1 VHWLIK
7 VIGRC
12 RSSLEGILDKAPD
25 APKDAPEEVHLIRF
39 SLRYACDTLDAI
51 TTELRAGR
59 PLQAGVLV
67 RTLFELAL
75 RIRLASLYDDGWRR
89 LIAYWFEQ
97 YGKSLRAVNRGD
109 LDAEATARVDKARE
123 DYETFRREGRSP
135 QPSNFKDVL
144 DEVVKEIDGDRNAE
158 WSKCLYNGYRDLCR
172 YAHANMTVCGGG
184 IPIACI
190 GRVLLAHVAYATIQF
205 VEASRS
211 SFDFAVSDAQMNDL
225 LDDLYRLPDL
235 AMKCKWGS
243 ES

>member
-1 VHWLIK
+1 VHWLE

-25 APKDAPEEVHLIRF
+25 APKDAPEEVHLIRLLIRL

-51 TTELRAGR
+51 TTELLAGR

-67 RTLFELAL
+67 RTLFELAI
-75 RIRLASLYDDGWRR
+75 RIRWASLCDDGWMR
-89 LIAYWFEQ
+89 LIAYWDEQ
-97 YGKSLRAVNRGD
+97 HEKSLRAVNRGD
-109 LDAEATARVDKARE
+109 LDAEATARVDKTLE
-123 DYETFRREGRSP
+123 DYKTFGGEGRPP

-144 DEVVKEIDGDRNAE
+144 DEVVKKTDGVRNAE
-158 WSKCLYNGYRDLCR
+158 WSNCLYNGYRDLCR

-190 GRVLLAHVAYATIQF
+190 GRVLLAYVAYATIQF
-205 VEASRS
+205 VEVSRS
-211 SFDFAVSDAQMNDL
+211 SFGFAVSEAQM
-225 LDDLYRLPDL
+225 DDLYRLPDL
-235 AMKCKWGS
+235 ADKCKWGS